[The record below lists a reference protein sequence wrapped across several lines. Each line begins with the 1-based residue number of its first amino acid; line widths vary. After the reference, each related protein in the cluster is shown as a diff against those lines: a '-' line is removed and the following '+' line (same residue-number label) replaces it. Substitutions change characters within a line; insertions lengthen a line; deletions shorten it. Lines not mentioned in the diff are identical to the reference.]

1 MHLGKAEGRRDLQNQ
16 LFCISTPLYFKVKNL
31 WPKEDLLS
39 SVGLKKE
46 QYGKSCE
53 VLECLGV
60 RSNPILSPKAL

>member
-1 MHLGKAEGRRDLQNQ
+1 MHLGKAEGGRDLQNQ

-31 WPKEDLLS
+31 WPKDLLS

-60 RSNPILSPKAL
+60 KSNPILSLKPL